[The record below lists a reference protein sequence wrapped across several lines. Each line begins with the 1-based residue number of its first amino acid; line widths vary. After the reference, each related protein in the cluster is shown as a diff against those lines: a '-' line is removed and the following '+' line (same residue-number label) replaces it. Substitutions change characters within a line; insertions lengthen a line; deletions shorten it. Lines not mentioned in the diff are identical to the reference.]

1 MTQSDF
7 SRKYDV
13 TRAFIC
19 TAVKKEGVEPIG
31 EVQGPKRMQPDYK
44 EQDLLNAILA
54 EYHRF
59 YESAT
64 NKAGEWRK
72 KAMEAK
78 AIFAGNVR
86 NPND

>member
-1 MTQSDF
+1 MTQIEF
-7 SRKYDV
+7 SRKYSV

-19 TAVKKEGVEPIG
+19 AAIKKAGVEPIG

-44 EQDLLNAILA
+44 ERDMLNATLA
-54 EYHRF
+54 EYQRF
-59 YESAT
+59 YEAAT
-64 NKAGEWRK
+64 NRAGEWRK

-78 AIFAGNVR
+78 AIFAGNIR

>member
-1 MTQSDF
+1 MTQIEF
-7 SRKYDV
+7 SRKYSV

-19 TAVKKEGVEPIG
+19 AAIKKAGVEPIG

-44 EQDLLNAILA
+44 ERDMLNAILS
-54 EYHRF
+54 EYQRF
-59 YESAT
+59 YEAAT
-64 NKAGEWRK
+64 NRAGEWRK

-78 AIFAGNVR
+78 AIFAGNIR

>member
-13 TRAFIC
+13 TRAFVS
-19 TAVKKEGVEPIG
+19 TALKIAGVKPIG
-31 EVQGPKRMQPDYK
+31 EVQGPKKIQPDYS
-44 EQDLLNAILA
+44 ERDMLNALLSR
-54 EYHRF
+54 YQQF

-78 AIFAGNVR
+78 AIFAGNIR